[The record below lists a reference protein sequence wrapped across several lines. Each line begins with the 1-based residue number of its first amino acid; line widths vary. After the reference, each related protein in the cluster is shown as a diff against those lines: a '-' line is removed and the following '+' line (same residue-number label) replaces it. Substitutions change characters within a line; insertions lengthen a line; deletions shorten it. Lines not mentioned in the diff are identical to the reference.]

1 MARIWQGREVD
12 AGALVGRRIAVI
24 GYGNQGRAQALNLRD
39 RGLSVLVGGIQDE
52 SATRAREDGFD
63 VEPIRAATEGAD
75 VALFLLPDEVQ
86 PEVFHSDIQPVLRSG
101 QTLSFASGYNLT
113 YGFVDPQ
120 EDVDVILVA
129 PRMIGQ
135 ALRERVVRGLG
146 APILAGVE
154 RDVSGNAWR
163 VALAL
168 AGAIGGDLP
177 EGCIVES
184 SAREE
189 TLLDLVSEH
198 TWAAALPFLLRACCL
213 ALIEAGASPEAAIL
227 ETYASGELGEIGRAM
242 AERGLFGQLPLHSHT
257 SQYGQLTFGPRY
269 LQEPWPDLLRQAV
282 DGIRDGSFAREWDA
296 ERRSGLPRFR
306 SVLAEA
312 GADPLVAHEARLFE
326 RLGRTQGAVGV

>member
-1 MARIWQGREVD
+1 MARIWQGGEVD
-12 AGALVGRRIAVI
+12 VGALEGRRIAVI

-39 RGLSVLVGGIQDE
+39 RGFAVLVGGIQDA
-52 SATRAREDGFD
+52 SAERAREDGFD
-63 VEPIRAATEGAD
+63 VQPIRVATERAD
-75 VALFLLPDEVQ
+75 VVLFLIPDEVQ
-86 PEVFHSDIQPVLRSG
+86 PEVFDADLRPALRQG
-101 QTLSFASGYNLT
+101 HTLSFASGYNVT
-113 YGFVDPQ
+113 YGFVDPP

-135 ALRERVVRGLG
+135 ALRERVLRGLG

-154 RDVSGNAWR
+154 RDASGDAWA
-163 VALAL
+163 VALA
-168 AGAIGGDLP
+168 AAAAIGGDLP

-189 TLLDLVSEH
+189 TLLDLASEH

-213 ALIEAGASPEAAIL
+213 ALIDAGASPEAAIL

-242 AERGLFGQLPLHSHT
+242 AEEGLFGQLPFHSHT

-269 LQEPWPDLLRQAV
+269 LDESWPELLREAV

-306 SVLAEA
+306 SLLGEA
-312 GADPLVAHEARLFE
+312 AADPLVAHEARLFE
-326 RLGRTQGAVGV
+326 RLGRTQGALGV